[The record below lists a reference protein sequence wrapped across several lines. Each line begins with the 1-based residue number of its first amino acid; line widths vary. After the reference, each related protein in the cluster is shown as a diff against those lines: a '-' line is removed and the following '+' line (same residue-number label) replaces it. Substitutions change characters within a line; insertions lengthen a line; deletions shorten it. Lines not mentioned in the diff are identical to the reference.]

1 MNSVDT
7 FKCARLKKTFTV
19 GRCIRNQKDALA
31 FWGPDAA
38 RYQSCPCDQGI
49 KIRQQMEGTMSAKA
63 ICRNCGRKMAIMQD
77 HMCGGCCG
85 RSRGLTGEAKEAA
98 LAKARE
104 DFMGKEPKSRGN
116 YRPRKPKVEE
126 KPKTDPGSGAIAAGS
141 PLGGKTK
148 VEEKP
153 KEDSLASFIKE
164 RCIIE
169 QGPDK
174 NDHIIVLRFDDGD
187 SALLDNVRALAR
199 RFRREPAQQ
208 ILWMIDKG
216 FDYFNDLSGEEVA
229 HG

>member
-116 YRPRKPKVEE
+116 PPGRENQSGGKAQRGLPGVLYQREMHNRPR
-126 KPKTDPGSGAIAAGS
+126 PG
-141 PLGGKTK
+141 
-148 VEEKP
+148 
-153 KEDSLASFIKE
+153 
-164 RCIIE
+164 
-169 QGPDK
+169 
-174 NDHIIVLRFDDGD
+174 
-187 SALLDNVRALAR
+187 
-199 RFRREPAQQ
+199 
-208 ILWMIDKG
+208 
-216 FDYFNDLSGEEVA
+216 
-229 HG
+229 